1 MALSAAFSFSS
12 CENNESFSA
21 LEENQEQ
28 QKRVVTIQITLP
40 KQDTRVVLNDSF
52 RITGWKAGDKVS
64 LYKLD
69 VQEVNYHASLA
80 GPYIFECKDPDNGWF
95 ECTDENTP
103 DPTELNYAVYQGIM
117 STDGGPQI
125 VFYPLHHYSDNIEDV
140 IMMAAQKDDDGKY
153 HMNLYG
159 SILKVNNQLSSA
171 IDVATTAPFVWNGHL
186 LGVDYSLPSFSKS
199 TNPHEGY
206 EAWPVKSAKFST
218 NKFSLTQGI
227 SYVYASTHGFAG
239 LFDENG
245 VEIVPSRE
253 LDEGVNKIYNVTVNS
268 IPTRKGRGTAP
279 IAFMNPENMN
289 AAENDADIMWVQL
302 WEGGPK
308 FADRNVNGVPFSW
321 GTNHAWSSYLV
332 KATCGS
338 QWSLLSKSD
347 IEGLLDPEKCTCEW
361 TETANTNTY
370 GYVFTGKGEYS
381 NNSIFFPIYEGYGD
395 GSEYYANPETV
406 IGSYWTS
413 TENDASSAW
422 AFIFDKRNLS
432 LQTEDKSSE
441 FLYRPVLRSGE
452 EPSEPEY
459 VIIGGKKWA
468 TKNLGATTIAGSPAT
483 CYGDYYAWGETQ
495 PRYTGLDISGANS
508 VSATGWK
515 SGYSTGYSAGNCPA
529 YTGATLDA
537 EHDAAT
543 KALGPEWHI
552 PTSVDFL
559 ELYIACGGEDGTGF
573 YVGSIPEG
581 DENTRAKGIYWC
593 NSYFGVPGCLFSDG
607 NNQLFFPSAGGANSG
622 DLNEDP
628 DGTIFNVWQGM
639 YWSSTLSTLYADDPS
654 FANNY
659 ANTFVFNSYMV
670 ATQGPN
676 RRCFGLTIR
685 PVSDL

>member
-12 CENNESFSA
+12 CENIESLPV

-40 KQDTRVVLNDSF
+40 KQDTRVVIDDTYQI
-52 RITGWKAGDKVS
+52 RGWKEGDEIS
-64 LYKLD
+64 MYKLD
-69 VQEVNYHASLA
+69 LQEGNYHASLA
-80 GPYIFECKDPDNGWF
+80 GPYIFKCKDPDNGWF
-95 ECTDENTP
+95 ESTDENTP
-103 DPTELNYAVYQGIM
+103 DPTDLNYAVYQGIM

-125 VFYPLHHYSDNIEDV
+125 EFYPLHYYSDNIEDV
-140 IMMAAQKDDDGKY
+140 IMMAAPKHDDGKY
-153 HMNLYG
+153 HLALYG
-159 SILKVNNQLSSA
+159 SILKVDNQLSSA
-171 IDVATTAPFVWNGHL
+171 IDVAITGPFVWNGHL
-186 LGVDYSLPSFSKS
+186 LGLGYSLPSFSKPTFPGS
-199 TNPHEGY
+199 S
-206 EAWPVKSAKFST
+206 EAEMWAIRHAKFNT
-218 NKFSLTQGI
+218 IKFSLKQGI
-227 SYVYASTHGFAG
+227 SYIHASTHGFAG

-308 FADRNVNGVPFSW
+308 FADRNVNGVPSSW

-361 TETANTNTY
+361 TETANTNMY

-441 FLYRPVLRSGE
+441 FLYRPVLRSSE

-495 PRYTGLDISGANS
+495 PRYTGLDVSGVSS
-508 VSATGWK
+508 VVATGWK
-515 SGYSTGYSAGNCPA
+515 SGYSTGYSADNYPT
-529 YTGATLDA
+529 YTGETLDA

-543 KALGPEWHI
+543 QALGAEWHI
-552 PTSVDFL
+552 PTSEDFL
-559 ELYIACGGEDGTGF
+559 DLYKACSNDDVTGF
-573 YVGSIPEG
+573 YMGSIPEG
-581 DENTRAKGIYWC
+581 DENTREKGIYWC
-593 NSYFGVPGCLFSDG
+593 NSYKGVPGCLFSDG
-607 NNQLFFPSAGGANSG
+607 NSQLFFPSAGGANSST
-622 DLNEDP
+622 
-628 DGTIFNVWQGM
+628 DGTIFSVWQGM
-639 YWSSTLSTLYADDPS
+639 YWSSTLSTDVS
-654 FANNY
+654 KANNLSV
-659 ANTFVFNSYMV
+659 ASYMV
-670 ATQGPN
+670 STKSSIS
-676 RRCFGLTIR
+676 RCFGLTIR
-685 PVSDL
+685 PVSN